1 MHRFFADE
9 KRDQQLIITD
19 RDDVKHLKKVIR
31 LRPGDIVELV
41 YLGSLFQAR
50 LLEIT
55 HEAVFDELNFLDELN
70 ETIEVSLIQGMP
82 KGQKMSDIL
91 VHGTEV
97 GIDRFIITPM
107 DRSVAASDPG
117 KRERY
122 ERIVK
127 DASKQSKRYRI
138 PKIHFEDFKKIDFAC
153 FDRVYFF
160 YEGSDQPLTVVPKD
174 HSIAI
179 VMGPEGGFSDEEVA
193 HLRRLPQ
200 VMEVSLGRRIL
211 RTETAGL
218 VATAI
223 IRHRLETL

>member
-9 KRDQQLIITD
+9 KRDQQLIVTD
-19 RDDVKHLKKVIR
+19 RDDVKHLQKVIR
-31 LRPGDIVELV
+31 LRPGDTVELV
-41 YLGSLFQAR
+41 YQGRLFQAR
-50 LLEIT
+50 LHEIT
-55 HEAVFDELNFLDELN
+55 QEVVFDELTFLDESN
-70 ETIEVSLIQGMP
+70 ETIEINLIQGMP

-91 VHGTEV
+91 MHGTEV
-97 GIDRFIITPM
+97 GIDHFIITPM

-138 PKIHFEDFKKIDFAC
+138 PKIDFEDFSKIDFEC
-153 FDRVYFF
+153 YDRVYFF
-160 YEGSDQPLTVVPKD
+160 YEGSDQPLAVVPKD

-179 VMGPEGGFSDEEVA
+179 VIGPEGGFSDEEVA
-193 HLRRLPQ
+193 HLRQLPR
-200 VMEVSLGRRIL
+200 VIEASLGQRIL

-218 VATAI
+218 VAAAI
-223 IRHRLETL
+223 IRHRLETM